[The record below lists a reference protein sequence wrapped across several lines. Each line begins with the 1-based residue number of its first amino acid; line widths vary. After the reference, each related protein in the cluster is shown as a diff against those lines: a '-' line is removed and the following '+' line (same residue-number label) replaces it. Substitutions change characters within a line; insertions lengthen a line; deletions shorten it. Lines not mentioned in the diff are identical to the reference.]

1 MSNPELNS
9 GGKVRVALTLVLK
22 PEELQELQE
31 QQERLASLV
40 ATQAYPVFES
50 LVGLL
55 AQIQYQAFQT
65 KPCPTTKDSS
75 VVETIVTVE
84 DEEDE

>member
-1 MSNPELNS
+1 MLNPELNP

-22 PEELQELQE
+22 PEELQEQK
-31 QQERLASLV
+31 ERLASLV

-55 AQIQYQAFQT
+55 AQIQYQACQT
-65 KPCPTTKDSS
+65 KPCPTTKESS
-75 VVETIVTVE
+75 VVGTIVTAE
-84 DEEDE
+84 DEENE

>member
-9 GGKVRVALTLVLK
+9 VGKVRVTLTLVLK
-22 PEELQELQE
+22 LEELQEQK
-31 QQERLASLV
+31 ERLASLV

-55 AQIQYQAFQT
+55 AQIQYQACQT
-65 KPCPTTKDSS
+65 KLCPTTKESS
-75 VVETIVTVE
+75 VVGTIVTVE